1 MIKALQLNNFTEI
14 YGLTNEKKN
23 SIDNLTQKHFLCKQF
38 VAWNCNGSI
47 VVPLTEYMDNHI
59 FQELPDEESYYSLK
73 TNEKVYLN
81 LRATSGYVREAEKL
95 ERNDPRINLQITSK
109 KAATFKLRV
118 RLWAYSL
125 SEYLYVFSKSGLTL
139 KHRTYAINQTDEDF
153 LE

>member
-1 MIKALQLNNFTEI
+1 
-14 YGLTNEKKN
+14 
-23 SIDNLTQKHFLCKQF
+23 
-38 VAWNCNGSI
+38 
-47 VVPLTEYMDNHI
+47 MDNHI

-73 TNEKVYLN
+73 TNEKVYLD

-95 ERNDPRINLQITSK
+95 ERHDPKITLQITFK

-118 RLWAYSL
+118 RIWTYSL

-139 KHRTYAINQTDEDF
+139 KHRTYAINQSDEDF